1 MRAASDSSMPWSC
14 GALGSI
20 KRRIGEHRSAGAD
33 HVCLQVLTGDPDALP
48 LAEWR
53 TRAALIES

>member
-1 MRAASDSSMPWSC
+1 MPLSC